1 VEKLSITIITYNE
14 EKNIDRCLR
23 SVQWADEI
31 VVLDSFSTDRTVE
44 ICQRYGV
51 RVEQETWQGYGKQKN
66 LCAALAKNRWIL
78 NLDADEEVSPEGAE
92 EIKAL
97 LREKFV
103 HRAYD
108 FPRKNFFGK
117 RWIRYGGWYPDRIIR
132 LYDKLQVR
140 FSEGLV
146 HEKLFPDD
154 DVGSLREPL
163 IHHSFTDMEDYV
175 RRQNRYSTL
184 YALEKSRAGWKA
196 GWTHLCLRPPWMF
209 LKTFFLRQ
217 GFREGFLGLFI
228 AAAMAFYTFLKYAKT
243 RSIDA
248 GGG

>member
-1 VEKLSITIITYNE
+1 
-14 EKNIDRCLR
+14 
-23 SVQWADEI
+23 
-31 VVLDSFSTDRTVE
+31 
-44 ICQRYGV
+44 
-51 RVEQETWQGYGKQKN
+51 
-66 LCAALAKNRWIL
+66 
-78 NLDADEEVSPEGAE
+78 
-92 EIKAL
+92 
-97 LREKFV
+97 
-103 HRAYD
+103 
-108 FPRKNFFGK
+108 
-117 RWIRYGGWYPDRIIR
+117 
-132 LYDKLQVR
+132 VR